1 MNMKIYEISTS
12 QILQYIQIMHQ
23 IEFSRDWAPDS
34 IFGNQSVLSTR
45 LKSKE
50 EEEKILISMKKDKV

>member
-1 MNMKIYEISTS
+1 
-12 QILQYIQIMHQ
+12 MHNDQ

>member
-1 MNMKIYEISTS
+1 
-12 QILQYIQIMHQ
+12 MHDDQ
-23 IEFSRDWAPDS
+23 IEFSRDWAPYS

-50 EEEKILISMKKDKV
+50 EEEKNSYINEKR